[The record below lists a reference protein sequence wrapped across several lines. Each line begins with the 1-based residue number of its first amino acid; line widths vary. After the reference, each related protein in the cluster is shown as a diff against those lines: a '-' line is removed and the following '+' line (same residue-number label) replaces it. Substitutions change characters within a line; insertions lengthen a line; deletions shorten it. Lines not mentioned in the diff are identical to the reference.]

1 MGVVPWLSGFVV
13 RPTQLGWF
21 AHSDLLSNWLVQ
33 AKESEEEQ
41 LARLEKFAKELEGQE
56 SGQA

>member
-1 MGVVPWLSGFVV
+1 
-13 RPTQLGWF
+13 
-21 AHSDLLSNWLVQ
+21 VQ

-56 SGQA
+56 AVQT